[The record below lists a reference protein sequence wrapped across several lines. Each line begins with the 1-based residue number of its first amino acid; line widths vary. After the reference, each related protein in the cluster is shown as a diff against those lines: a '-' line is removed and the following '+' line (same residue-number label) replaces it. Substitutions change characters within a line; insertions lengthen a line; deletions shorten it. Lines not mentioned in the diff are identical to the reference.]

1 MAYNTYFG
9 YGSNMLLKKLRSR
22 CPSVDVIGVC
32 RTKGYTLKF
41 HKVSTD
47 ESGKGDMAEA
57 KSGADELYGIA
68 FSIDKSDGSNL
79 DRAEGYGH
87 GYDKKEIDVE
97 ALEDGKVLRVWV
109 YYATEIDSELKPYCW
124 YKKQVVQGAREN
136 GLPEDYIKK
145 IEADFPC
152 IQDHDQARVAKN
164 EKYLS

>member
-1 MAYNTYFG
+1 MISLSWNFNNRISKSNAPIN
-9 YGSNMLLKKLRSR
+9 GSDQLSNS
-22 CPSVDVIGVC
+22 CVSHTC
-32 RTKGYTLKF
+32 RPIAL
-41 HKVSTD
+41 ST
-47 ESGKGDMAEA
+47 
-57 KSGADELYGIA
+57 IA

-124 YKKQVVQGAREN
+124 YKKQVVQGARES

-145 IEADFPC
+145 IEAKFPC
-152 IQDHDQARVAKN
+152 IQDRDQDRVAKN

>member
-1 MAYNTYFG
+1 MDNYTYFG

-22 CPSVDVIGVC
+22 CHFSVDVIGVC

-47 ESGKGDMAEA
+47 GSGKGDMAEA

-87 GYDKKEIDVE
+87 GYDKKKIDVE

-109 YYATEIDSELKPYCW
+109 YHATEIDSELKPYCW

-145 IEADFPC
+145 IESFES
-152 IQDHDQARVAKN
+152 IQDMDEERVAKN
-164 EKYLS
+164 EKFLS